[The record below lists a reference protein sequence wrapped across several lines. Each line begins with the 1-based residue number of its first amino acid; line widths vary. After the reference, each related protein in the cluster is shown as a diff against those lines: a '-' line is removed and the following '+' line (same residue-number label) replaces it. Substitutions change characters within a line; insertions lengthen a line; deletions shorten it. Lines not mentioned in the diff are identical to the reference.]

1 MKPKLTW
8 WSWEK
13 MWNNAKI
20 EILFYDIRP
29 KYFSFWKQNL
39 VLLSSGHLTFNFLNF
54 FPLICSLQ
62 LGNKTLALPMFQMLW
77 EPWMAS
83 SFCCFYC
90 TMGPTEGL
98 YCSSNTVW
106 VLWTKIPSPGFVSE
120 SGVFLKCLAVL
131 YTPSRALGCL
141 WWGWPLWRGL
151 VPGITMSKSGL
162 GIHSE
167 IHTKKYHTMH

>member
-54 FPLICSLQ
+54 SPLFVRCNLEIKLLHCQ
-62 LGNKTLALPMFQMLW
+62 CFKCCGNPGWHPAFAAFIVPWVPQKGYIALPTQYGFYEQKFHLLALLVSQEFSLSVWLFCTHPAELW
-77 EPWMAS
+77 AACDEDD
-83 SFCCFYC
+83 
-90 TMGPTEGL
+90 
-98 YCSSNTVW
+98 
-106 VLWTKIPSPGFVSE
+106 
-120 SGVFLKCLAVL
+120 
-131 YTPSRALGCL
+131 
-141 WWGWPLWRGL
+141 
-151 VPGITMSKSGL
+151 
-162 GIHSE
+162 HSE
-167 IHTKKYHTMH
+167 GG